1 MSTPTT
7 AEQQQ
12 ARRQVDAQ
20 DHFGVAMVITE
31 RNEFKAQRDT
41 LLAAAKVVA
50 PFLVAMEHPSSQDLL
65 RAIDNCKE
73 AQP

>member
-1 MSTPTT
+1 MSEKLLK
-7 AEQQQ
+7 AKGAAYDE
-12 ARRQVDAQ
+12 VCEDF
-20 DHFGVAMVITE
+20 DKI
-31 RNEFKAQRDT
+31 KAQRDA